1 MEGGAPADA
10 GREGLEEPSGRLRLP
25 LAKQP
30 GEGLPQTPSRPRPS
44 RASNQHRAL
53 GRTENASRDIAHDV
67 VLQWATRTRGTRN
80 DQVVIPFTHLIQ
92 ELINDEAVPDSYID
106 DDTEF
111 FENFLFRDQIA
122 TKFRTGSE

>member
-44 RASNQHRAL
+44 RASNQHRSL
-53 GRTENASRDIAHDV
+53 GRTEYSSRDIGHDI
-67 VLQWATRTRGTRN
+67 VLECDKYKRGTRN
-80 DQVVIPFTHLIQ
+80 DQFLNIFTHMLQ
-92 ELINDEAVPDSYID
+92 YLINDEAVP
-106 DDTEF
+106 
-111 FENFLFRDQIA
+111 
-122 TKFRTGSE
+122 